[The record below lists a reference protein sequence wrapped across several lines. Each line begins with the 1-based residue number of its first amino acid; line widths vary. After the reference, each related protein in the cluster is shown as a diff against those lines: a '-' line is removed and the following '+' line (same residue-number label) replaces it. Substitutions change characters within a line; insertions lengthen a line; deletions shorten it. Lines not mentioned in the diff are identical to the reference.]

1 MGRNPKLEPKL
12 GSELEPNHRSRI
24 ESPLASDVVGRHRRL
39 VLRTFLVS
47 SLTLSS
53 RLIGFAR
60 ESLAAFLFGDA
71 SAVNDAFV
79 TAWRVPNL
87 FRSLLGEGAMTTAL
101 QAAITKADAEGGD
114 ASGASLF
121 RSIARVVA
129 GFVVVLCVVLML
141 AVFLMP
147 DRMPITGFP
156 WLGAHP
162 GPVRELT
169 LRMLPFVVLVCLSAV
184 CSGALNVRGHF
195 LAPSFAPVAMN
206 IWWIA
211 LLAMVA
217 GHFGWRRP
225 PGSDD
230 AAEFERQLSMARCL
244 AWGVL
249 VAGSILLLVQIPA
262 LIRERLV
269 GGGTSRASSVAR
281 VPGREAAAVL
291 WASAPLA
298 LGAAVYQVNVMIDG
312 WMAVSLLDQGGASTL
327 YYATRIQQFPMSLV
341 SIAATSAVFPSLM
354 ALGHRRELAEVRSL
368 HDRTQLAIAFVAI
381 PASLGLLVFAEPIVT
396 VVFRHGAF
404 GHEGVLRA
412 SSGLR
417 CLTLAVLPAGA
428 TGLVA
433 RTFYALGDYKTPVR
447 ISIAMLI
454 ANVALNLLF
463 VLGLGMDVAGLALA
477 TALTA
482 WGNLFLLG
490 PALRRKLGLPSSEPD
505 FGPRI
510 LRVAGAALASTLLAR
525 GAFEL
530 LGGERHPTFAL
541 LASIAIAIALFALA
555 AEVLHIPEWAQVRA
569 RFRGGKVR
577 T

>member
-1 MGRNPKLEPKL
+1 V
-12 GSELEPNHRSRI
+12 SET
-24 ESPLASDVVGRHRRL
+24 LAPAEEILVETSDVVGRHQRL

-60 ESLAAFLFGDA
+60 ESLAAYLFGDA

-114 ASGASLF
+114 AAGARLF
-121 RSIARVVA
+121 RAIARVV
-129 GFVVVLCVVLML
+129 GTILVLLCAVLML

-184 CSGALNVRGHF
+184 CGGALNVRGHF
-195 LAPSFAPVAMN
+195 LSPSAAPVVMN
-206 IWWIA
+206 VWWIA
-211 LLAMVA
+211 LLAIVA
-217 GHFGWRRP
+217 AQFGWSRP
-225 PGSDD
+225 AGSDD
-230 AAEFERQLSMARCL
+230 AAEFARQLSMARWL

-249 VAGSILLLVQIPA
+249 VAGAILLLVQVPA
-262 LIRERLV
+262 LVRERLV
-269 GGGTSRASSVAR
+269 GGGRGRGAGAPRIPS
-281 VPGREAAAVL
+281 REAAAVL

-341 SIAATSAVFPSLM
+341 SIAATSAVFPALM

-368 HDRTQLAIAFVAI
+368 HDRTQLAVAFVAI

-412 SSGLR
+412 SAGLR

-447 ISIAMLI
+447 ISIAMLL
-454 ANVALNLLF
+454 ANIALNLLF
-463 VLGLGMDVAGLALA
+463 VLGLGMDVAGLALS
-477 TALTA
+477 TAIAA

-490 PALRRKLGLPSSEPD
+490 PALRRKLGLPASAPD
-505 FGPRI
+505 FAPRI
-510 LRVAGAALASTLLAR
+510 LRVGLAALASTLLAR

-530 LGGERHPTFAL
+530 LGGSRHPTSAL
-541 LASIAIAIALFALA
+541 LASIGIAIALFALA
-555 AEVLHIPEWAQVRA
+555 AQLLRIPEWTQIRA
-569 RFRGGKVR
+569 RLRGAGGR
-577 T
+577 A

>member
-1 MGRNPKLEPKL
+1 MGPDPRL
-12 GSELEPNHRSRI
+12 GADLA
-24 ESPLASDVVGRHRRL
+24 SPPASDVVGRHRRL

-114 ASGASLF
+114 AAGASLF

-141 AVFLMP
+141 AVFLAP

-162 GPVRELT
+162 EPVRELT

-211 LLAMVA
+211 LLVMVA
-217 GHFGWRRP
+217 AHFGWRRP
-225 PGSDD
+225 AGSGD
-230 AAEFERQLSMARCL
+230 AAEFGRQLSMARCL

-249 VAGSILLLVQIPA
+249 VAGAILLLVQIPA
-262 LIRERLV
+262 LVRERLV
-269 GGGTSRASSVAR
+269 GGDRSVASAAPR

-312 WMAVSLLDQGGASTL
+312 WMAVSLLDQGGATTL

-341 SIAATSAVFPSLM
+341 SIAATSAVFPALM
-354 ALGHRRELAEVRSL
+354 ALGHRRELTEVRSL

-412 SSGLR
+412 SAGLR

-447 ISIAMLI
+447 ISIAMLV

-463 VLGLGMDVAGLALA
+463 VVGLGMDVAGLALS
-477 TALTA
+477 TAITA
-482 WGNLFLLG
+482 WGNLLLLG
-490 PALRRKLGLPSSEPD
+490 PALRRKLGLPASAPD

-510 LRVAGAALASTLLAR
+510 VRVAGAALASTLLAR

-530 LGGERHPTFAL
+530 FGGEKRPTLAL
-541 LASIAIAIALFALA
+541 FASIGIAIALFAAA
-555 AEVLHIPEWAQVRA
+555 AELLRIPEWAQVRA
-569 RFRGGKVR
+569 RLRGASDR
-577 T
+577 N